1 MAGEEE
7 IKPARMISWSDLAI
21 EIFFTWLGT
30 KVLDFIWKKAKAN
43 VKLEGKTHFTFYF
56 IRTVGEGMNL
66 YASLVLRTVIRGYQR
81 AESSLGKDTTQY
93 KELKYGIRGALGVH
107 LSVHQYSARARLPPK
122 RACFLCSL
130 ISKNKKILQYFEPEP
145 RYYPPYSRKQSRF
158 QM

>member
-21 EIFFTWLGT
+21 EIFLTWLGT

-81 AESSLGKDTTQY
+81 VESSLGKDTTQY

-107 LSVHQYSARARLPPK
+107 LSVHQYRLPSK
-122 RACFLCSL
+122 RACYLCSL